1 MFDQFL
7 YTKRKVAST
16 NLNSNIFP
24 PVVIFLS
31 PVFRSK
37 KTHDTRNVG
46 SAARFNIRHMSGV
59 FSGLL
64 QAKPGEF
71 AEAEKV
77 RRGPGSDGVAGWVLP
92 FYPAE
97 MVKGWS
103 LKPGKMVNIDGVPGK
118 NGDLNIFEPQTLD

>member
-1 MFDQFL
+1 
-7 YTKRKVAST
+7 
-16 NLNSNIFP
+16 
-24 PVVIFLS
+24 
-31 PVFRSK
+31 
-37 KTHDTRNVG
+37 
-46 SAARFNIRHMSGV
+46 MSGV